1 MASITVSRH
10 LFTFTT
16 ALGISLFSSAGWA
29 ARDFT
34 PQSGTW
40 VISAE
45 LNGQPGRGLGI
56 DVQGNTFAM
65 QMFGYEKNGDATF
78 YTAVGQM
85 QGNTVSA
92 PLVRYTGGRSFGSE
106 PRDAQEDKVLGDVK
120 LSFSNG
126 LQGTL
131 QLPGEPEV
139 AIERYDFT
147 GRDSPYYQSE
157 RWMRAKRYAVWLA
170 LNEQG
175 QVVADWKAELQWG
188 LQDPMP
194 LILRKGALTNTLECT
209 RPAHKETIRCEA
221 VDATQAPSV
230 QAAEFRMVGSQ
241 TAGSISL
248 REGAVAPLLLQGVNT
263 RTDFPYRGAIQTG
276 CCINGLE
283 SFSSNFPGV
292 YYGSSPVYMPSN
304 GVWIV
309 QDELTGKPGRGISLD
324 AQGDLLTMQVFAYQA
339 NGQPTFFMGVGGY
352 QQESERSYTST
363 ATLVLNQ
370 YKGGRSVG
378 GAPAIAELAQSAGE
392 VRVSVLGGFDR
403 SLALAQ
409 VQFPGEALKTMQ
421 RLPMELPQSTAEKLF
436 GEWYFS
442 WFQANGMPITTTLNR
457 MDGDMAANEDGSV
470 KCRYSAEAEEFNC
483 LRSTSPSNTS
493 RFKSPD
499 DFFLSSDYFRVR
511 DRHGNWMGLG
521 NIPLD

>member
-139 AIERYDFT
+139 AIERYVFT

-292 YYGSSPVYMPSN
+292 YYGSSPVYMPS
-304 GVWIV
+304 
-309 QDELTGKPGRGISLD
+309 K
-324 AQGDLLTMQVFAYQA
+324 
-339 NGQPTFFMGVGGY
+339 
-352 QQESERSYTST
+352 
-363 ATLVLNQ
+363 
-370 YKGGRSVG
+370 
-378 GAPAIAELAQSAGE
+378 
-392 VRVSVLGGFDR
+392 
-403 SLALAQ
+403 
-409 VQFPGEALKTMQ
+409 
-421 RLPMELPQSTAEKLF
+421 
-436 GEWYFS
+436 
-442 WFQANGMPITTTLNR
+442 
-457 MDGDMAANEDGSV
+457 
-470 KCRYSAEAEEFNC
+470 
-483 LRSTSPSNTS
+483 
-493 RFKSPD
+493 
-499 DFFLSSDYFRVR
+499 
-511 DRHGNWMGLG
+511 
-521 NIPLD
+521 